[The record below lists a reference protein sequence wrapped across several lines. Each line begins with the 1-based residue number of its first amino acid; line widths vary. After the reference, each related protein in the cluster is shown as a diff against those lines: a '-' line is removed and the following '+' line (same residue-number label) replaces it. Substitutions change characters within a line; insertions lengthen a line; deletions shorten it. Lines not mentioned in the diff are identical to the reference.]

1 MIDTASLELV
11 GLSKSYGANA
21 ALAPTTVKIPEGG
34 FTSLLG
40 PSGCGKTTLLML
52 IAGVETPTAGEVRIN
67 GEDVTRV
74 PLEKR
79 GVGIVFQHYA
89 LFPNLTVRENIL
101 YGLEGRAAKEEQ
113 ERRLAELTALAH
125 LEGLEGRLPHELSGG
140 QQQRVAI
147 ARALAPRPKL
157 LLLDEPLSALDAW
170 TRTSIGEELRE
181 IQRASG
187 VTTVMVTHDRTE
199 ALSLSDFILV
209 MNRGR
214 IEQAGTPQAVYDTPA
229 TEFVATFVGGMN
241 ILRMPAVNGGAPT
254 GVRWGDVEVLDA
266 TEATLSRPSTF
277 VGQLE
282 KLSFMGDNVRAVFL
296 LNDFRTRIT
305 ADIAR
310 TRPVAA
316 SLRLKSLYAVRLSC
330 EVWRRWE
337 P

>member
-1 MIDTASLELV
+1 
-11 GLSKSYGANA
+11 
-21 ALAPTTVKIPEGG
+21 
-34 FTSLLG
+34 
-40 PSGCGKTTLLML
+40 
-52 IAGVETPTAGEVRIN
+52 
-67 GEDVTRV
+67 
-74 PLEKR
+74 
-79 GVGIVFQHYA
+79 
-89 LFPNLTVRENIL
+89 
-101 YGLEGRAAKEEQ
+101 
-113 ERRLAELTALAH
+113 
-125 LEGLEGRLPHELSGG
+125 
-140 QQQRVAI
+140 
-147 ARALAPRPKL
+147 
-157 LLLDEPLSALDAW
+157 
-170 TRTSIGEELRE
+170 
-181 IQRASG
+181 
-187 VTTVMVTHDRTE
+187 MVTHDRTE

-209 MNRGR
+209 MDRGR
-214 IEQAGTPQAVYDTPA
+214 IEQAGTPQAVYDAPA

-316 SLRLKSLYAVRLSC
+316 ALKLKSLYAVRLSC